1 MKTNKTKQNTHIKP
15 WSLFC
20 IGQLLLG
27 RDLPQ
32 SLPDMHSDTS
42 WEQTDF
48 PLPVH
53 TGWEKLLG

>member
-53 TGWEKLLG
+53 TG